1 MNAQAWLGRR
11 GLDLAT
17 VDGLTLRDYAESLP
31 WSRSSR
37 AALRSAVAAYWR
49 FVERFDGPASAVRV
63 PKQRRMRCKAL
74 EEDAAATLVDAARAR
89 KDRKGL
95 AVLLGLYA
103 GLRVNEVATLRW
115 SDIEAGWVT
124 LIGKQ
129 DRQRSLP
136 LHPHLA
142 EALESHGRTVEW
154 VFPGRFGGPQNPTT
168 VWGWVRRSPPP
179 RDFPPSPRMSCAT
192 PPWPPPST
200 PPGTSAPSR
209 SSPATPARRPPPATP
224 GCPSGSSSRSS
235 TPSTTGGRP
244 SDRPRRA
251 HRQPGRPGPLGALV
265 RVPRA
270 RPGRGSPGAPSG
282 APGAHRR
289 PGARRALRCRT
300 CSVVGCRP
308 TGSGRSSPSP
318 GRPSTGPS
326 RRSSGTSVTAWAGAR
341 RRVLPLRP
349 AGDGGGAGSHEECPT
364 GPPSTY
370 RRRRRRRPFFFFAP
384 LLTKRPFFPRLGI

>member
-1 MNAQAWLGRR
+1 MAFEPDDFIKWMVGDGYSRKTCVTYSRSVVNAQAWLGRR

-74 EEDAAATLVDAARAR
+74 EEDAAAILVDAARAR

-142 EALESHGRTVEW
+142 EALTSHDQTAEW

-168 VWGWVRRSPPP
+168 VWGWVREVSTAAGLPPIPTHVLRHTALATALDATGDLRTVQELAGHASPETTAGYT
-179 RDFPPSPRMSCAT
+179 RVSKRKLEQIVNAIDYRGAT
-192 PPWPPPST
+192 
-200 PPGTSAPSR
+200 
-209 SSPATPARRPPPATP
+209 
-224 GCPSGSSSRSS
+224 
-235 TPSTTGGRP
+235 
-244 SDRPRRA
+244 
-251 HRQPGRPGPLGALV
+251 Q
-265 RVPRA
+265 
-270 RPGRGSPGAPSG
+270 
-282 APGAHRR
+282 
-289 PGARRALRCRT
+289 
-300 CSVVGCRP
+300 
-308 TGSGRSSPSP
+308 
-318 GRPSTGPS
+318 
-326 RRSSGTSVTAWAGAR
+326 
-341 RRVLPLRP
+341 
-349 AGDGGGAGSHEECPT
+349 
-364 GPPSTY
+364 
-370 RRRRRRRPFFFFAP
+370 
-384 LLTKRPFFPRLGI
+384 